1 MKKHKTTALAALFL
15 ALSLLPLQAQN
26 PPSNP
31 TKQPAQP
38 SAVAPAPE
46 SPAQSKIDPAKEA
59 DIRKLLEITGAKALA
74 LQSMD
79 GMLKSIRP
87 LLARSLPPGEY
98 QEKLIDFFFEKFR
111 SKVDPQQLIDLIV
124 PVYDK
129 HLSHEEI
136 KALIQFYETPLGK
149 KTLFALPT
157 IALESREVGE
167 KWGQALGSDCMTE
180 VLAEHPDLKNAMEA
194 AGKNAP

>member
-1 MKKHKTTALAALFL
+1 MKPKTTVLAVLFL
-15 ALSLLPLQAQN
+15 ALSVLLLHAQK
-26 PPSNP
+26 PPATSSQ
-31 TKQPAQP
+31 QPAQQP
-38 SAVAPAPE
+38 GVAPPPG
-46 SPAQSKIDPAKEA
+46 SSAQTKIDPAKEA

-79 GMLKSIRP
+79 AMLKSIRP
-87 LLARSLPPGEY
+87 LLASSLPPGEY
-98 QEKLIDFFFEKFR
+98 REKVIDLFFEKFR
-111 SKVDPQQLIDLIV
+111 SRVDAQQLLELIV

-149 KTLFALPT
+149 KTLSALPA

-180 VLAEHPDLKNAMEA
+180 VLTEHPELKSALEA

>member
-1 MKKHKTTALAALFL
+1 MKRLDVMVLSVLFL
-15 ALSLLPLQAQN
+15 ALSAAPLHAQN
-26 PPSNP
+26 SPSASN
-31 TKQPAQP
+31 KPAQQPGVAP
-38 SAVAPAPE
+38 SAQSA
-46 SPAQSKIDPAKEA
+46 AQPKIDPAKEA

-79 GMLKSIRP
+79 AMLKSIKP
-87 LLARSLPPGEY
+87 LLARGLPPGDY
-98 QEKLIDFFFEKFR
+98 QEKLVDLFYEKFR
-111 SKVDPQQLIDLIV
+111 SKVDAQQLLDLIV

-149 KTLFALPT
+149 KTLSALPA

-167 KWGQALGSDCMTE
+167 NWGQSLGSDCMTE
-180 VLAEHPDLKNAMEA
+180 VLTEHPELKSALEA
-194 AGKNAP
+194 AGKNAR